1 MGDFVTIL
9 KTFGSLSGTMIT
21 IITFLA
27 LIMKKPKQ
35 WLMKTIKEQSSEDS
49 QEIKNLLKEINKKL
63 NVNREATLAAL
74 RHEITKIYDTY
85 YTTGNI
91 PVNIRKDL
99 ISLYNAYSCC
109 GGNSYVCELYKEL
122 IDLPSAS

>member
-35 WLMKTIKEQSSEDS
+35 WLMKTIKEQSAKDN
-49 QEIKNLLKEINKKL
+49 QEIKNLLKEIDKKL
-63 NVNREATLAAL
+63 NINKEATLAAL
-74 RHEITKIYDTY
+74 RHEITQIYDTY

-91 PVNIRKDL
+91 PVSIRKDL